1 MSDRPRSSEKMFAL
15 LLIFVTVIF
24 SIWLRGKSPAIR
36 NILPYILVTVGVPLF
51 LGAAYAASKYHEI
64 SDYQPTQ
71 FLGREA
77 NGLKIRTFLGRF
89 SLAGAWLVVLG
100 IILFIIR

>member
-1 MSDRPRSSEKMFAL
+1 MSDRPA
-15 LLIFVTVIF
+15 
-24 SIWLRGKSPAIR
+24 
-36 NILPYILVTVGVPLF
+36 
-51 LGAAYAASKYHEI
+51 
-64 SDYQPTQ
+64 Q